1 MERKIE
7 TDNVTAAR
15 WPLFMAF
22 VRKEFLHIFRDH
34 TSMLILLIMPV
45 VMLVLFGYALNT
57 EVRNSKLAILDM
69 SHDQA
74 SQELT
79 ERLLLNNY
87 FELTSYL
94 NSYQDID
101 KEFLSGRV
109 TMVIVFP
116 PLFLESLQSQGYAQ
130 VQLLAD
136 ASDPNVASTV
146 TNYATSI
153 INQYLSEMSLN
164 SAQPVTI
171 RPIVKLMYNPS
182 LKAAYNFVPG
192 VMGMII
198 LLICAM
204 MTSVSIAREKER
216 GTMELLLVSPM
227 KPVYVIISKAVP
239 YFFIS
244 LVNLVTIL
252 LMAVFVMGVTI
263 SGSLFWLIIISLI
276 YIFVCLAFGLLIS
289 SVVSTQLAA
298 MVISAM
304 GLMMPV
310 MLLTGMMFP
319 VENMPW
325 FLRLISDF
333 IPAKWYILAT
343 KKIMIKGLGLE
354 AIVLELGILLVMAI
368 LLVSVSLKKFRT
380 RLE

>member
-1 MERKIE
+1 M
-7 TDNVTAAR
+7 
-15 WPLFMAF
+15 LF
-22 VRKEFLHIFRDH
+22 R
-34 TSMLILLIMPV
+34 S
-45 VMLVLFGYALNT
+45 
-57 EVRNSKLAILDM
+57 
-69 SHDQA
+69 
-74 SQELT
+74 
-79 ERLLLNNY
+79 
-87 FELTSYL
+87 
-94 NSYQDID
+94 
-101 KEFLSGRV
+101 
-109 TMVIVFP
+109 
-116 PLFLESLQSQGYAQ
+116 
-130 VQLLAD
+130 
-136 ASDPNVASTV
+136 
-146 TNYATSI
+146 
-153 INQYLSEMSLN
+153 
-164 SAQPVTI
+164 
-171 RPIVKLMYNPS
+171 
-182 LKAAYNFVPG
+182 
-192 VMGMII
+192 
-198 LLICAM
+198 
-204 MTSVSIAREKER
+204 
-216 GTMELLLVSPM
+216 VSPM

-252 LMAVFVMGVTI
+252 LMAVFVMGVPI